1 MAAVSTGE
9 LPSPRRE
16 LLFKLLTLL
25 LAWAAAELCQWLR
38 MPIPWMLGPLL
49 ATALVTLCGQPTRSD
64 LRLRNIGQWV
74 MGASLGL
81 YFTPMIVAQLLG
93 LWWAV
98 LASVAWALLLGL
110 LYGHWLYRSCA
121 GRLPGVDAAAL
132 RPSAYYAGAI
142 GAASEM
148 TLLAEREGA
157 RTDLVAASHSL
168 RMVIV
173 VLIMPFGMLAAKSWW
188 HLDVVA
194 YTPAAAK
201 ATSATGLVLLALATG
216 AGALLMRWRHLPN
229 PWFLGPLLVA
239 IALAATQTVPSA
251 VPPVLSNAAQLF
263 IGLSLG
269 VRFSPAFVHTAPHW
283 LWRVALGTLGVLLC
297 CAVFGWLLAL
307 VSGLHPAT
315 AILGTAPGGMTEMS
329 ITAKVLQLGVA
340 VVTAFQVTRLVAVL
354 MLVRPVYR
362 HWSRRFDAPKH
373 VREGHS

>member
-1 MAAVSTGE
+1 MAAISPGA
-9 LPSPRRE
+9 LSPRRE
-16 LLFKLLTLL
+16 PLFVLLTLL
-25 LAWAAAELCQWLR
+25 LAWAAAELCQWLH

-49 ATALVTLCGQPTRSD
+49 ATALATLTGLPTRSD
-64 LRLRNIGQWV
+64 LRLRNVGQWV

-81 YFTPMIVAQLLG
+81 YFTPLIVAQLLG

-98 LASVAWALLLGL
+98 LASVVWALVLGL
-110 LYGHWLYRSCA
+110 LYGHWLYRSCS
-121 GRLPGVDAAAL
+121 GRLPGVDDAAL
-132 RPSAYYAGAI
+132 RPSAYFAGAI

-173 VLIMPFGMLAAKSWW
+173 VLVMPFGMLMAKSWW
-188 HLDVVA
+188 HLDLVA
-194 YTPAAAK
+194 LAPAAAK
-201 ATSATGLVLLALATG
+201 VASVGGLAMLALATG
-216 AGALLMRWRHLPN
+216 TGALLMRWRRLPN

-239 IALAATQTVPSA
+239 IALAATQTAPSSVPT
-251 VPPVLSNAAQLF
+251 VVSNLAQLF
-263 IGLSLG
+263 IGVSLG

-283 LWRVALGTLGVLLC
+283 LWRVALGTLVLLLC
-297 CAVFGWLLAL
+297 CAVFGWVLAL
-307 VSGLHPAT
+307 LSGMHPAT

-354 MLVRPVYR
+354 VLVRPVYR
-362 HWSRRFDAPKH
+362 HWVRRFAAPAQSL
-373 VREGHS
+373 EGRS

>member
-1 MAAVSTGE
+1 MAVVPPGALST
-9 LPSPRRE
+9 RRE
-16 LLFKLLTLL
+16 PFFVLMTLL

-49 ATALVTLCGQPTRSD
+49 ATALVTLTGVQTRSD
-64 LRLRNIGQWV
+64 LRLRNVGQWV

-81 YFTPMIVAQLLG
+81 YFTPLIVAQLLG

-98 LASVAWALLLGL
+98 LISVLWALLLGL
-110 LYGHWLYRSCA
+110 FYGHWLYRSCS
-121 GRLPGVDAAAL
+121 GRLPGVDDAAL
-132 RPSAYYAGAI
+132 RPSAYFSGAI

-173 VLIMPFGMLAAKSWW
+173 VLIMPFGMLMAKSWW
-188 HLDVVA
+188 HLDVMA
-194 YTPAAAK
+194 FTPAAPVA
-201 ATSATGLVLLALATG
+201 SASGLALLALATG
-216 AGALLMRWRHLPN
+216 AGALLMRWRQLPN

-239 IALAATQTVPSA
+239 IALAATQTAPSSVPA
-251 VPPVLSNAAQLF
+251 VLSNLAQIF
-263 IGLSLG
+263 IGVSLG

-283 LWRVALGTLGVLLC
+283 LWRVALGTLGLLLC
-297 CAVFGWLLAL
+297 CAVFGWVLAL
-307 VSGLHPAT
+307 LCGLHPAT

-329 ITAKVLQLGVA
+329 ITAKALQLGVA

-354 MLVRPVYR
+354 VLVKPVYR
-362 HWSRRFDAPKH
+362 HWARRFSTPAQS
-373 VREGHS
+373 VEGRS